1 MNSDAERLDRK
12 GVGGRA
18 HWLALAGYFLLA
30 LVVTYPVILHFATG
44 VPGDLTADRDQN
56 LWNLWWTKES
66 LLHFN
71 NPFHTDLLYYPFGTD
86 LYYHTLALPLCL
98 IGLIPQ
104 VLFGL
109 PAAYNTV
116 LLVGFVLSGYGMFRL
131 ILYVLDREEQSRG
144 RAVKQGRGGLM
155 RAISVRFWVGW
166 SLHLR
171 LTRWTR

>member
-1 MNSDAERLDRK
+1 MSSDAERVQRLRS
-12 GVGGRA
+12 GAGA
-18 HWLALAGYFLLA
+18 HWLALGGFFLLA
-30 LVVTYPVILHFATG
+30 IVVTYPVVLHFATG

-56 LWNLWWTKES
+56 LWNLWWTEES
-66 LLHFN
+66 LLHLN

-116 LLVGFVLSGYGMFRL
+116 LLVAFTLSGYGMFRL
-131 ILYVLDREEQSRG
+131 ILYVLGPGYGERG
-144 RAVKQGRGGLM
+144 IVGAGGLWFDSGLM
-155 RAISVRFWVGW
+155 LAP
-166 SLHLR
+166 
-171 LTRWTR
+171 